1 MRPRPFGFEPLSKSR
16 QKNKHTAQG
25 GVFVFEKEELT
36 KVIKMSTLENQN
48 QPKEF
53 VLSTSEN

>member
-1 MRPRPFGFEPLSKSR
+1 VLPRVRTPSTRR
-16 QKNKHTAQG
+16 QKYTAQG